1 MRNSIRIKTAIAA
14 GVGTAADLFATPAAA
29 GSQNANLGVSAT
41 VNAKCTISTT
51 ALAFGSIDTLS
62 AAAVTGTGGVAIACT
77 NGSTWT
83 ATADVGAGAGATFA
97 SRRMTSGAN
106 TLAYSLYTDAGHTT
120 VWGNGTS
127 STGTFTGTGSGSTQ
141 NITVYGQIPGS
152 QTGVPAGSYSD
163 TVSVTVT
170 Y

>member
-1 MRNSIRIKTAIAA
+1 VLNSIRLKTAIAA
-14 GVGTAADLFATPAAA
+14 SVGTAAALFATPAAA

-62 AAAVTGTGGVAIACT
+62 ASAVTGTGGVAIACT

-83 ATADVGAGAGATFA
+83 ATADAGTGAGATFA

-106 TLAYSLYTDAGHTT
+106 TLSYSLFTDAGRTT
-120 VWGNGTS
+120 VWGDGTNS
-127 STGTFTGTGSGSTQ
+127 SGVITSTGTGTAQ
-141 NITVYGQIPGS
+141 NITIYGQIPGS
-152 QTGVPAGSYSD
+152 QTGVPAGSYAD
-163 TVSVTVT
+163 TVAVTVT

>member
-1 MRNSIRIKTAIAA
+1 MLNSIRLKTAIAA
-14 GVGTAADLFATPAAA
+14 GVGTAAALFATPAAA

-51 ALAFGSIDTLS
+51 ALAFGNIDTLS
-62 AAAVTGTGGVAIACT
+62 ASAVTGTGGVAIACT

-83 ATADVGAGAGATFA
+83 ATADVGAGTGATFA

-106 TLAYSLYTDAGHTT
+106 TLAYSLFTDAGRTT
-120 VWGNGTS
+120 VWGDGTNS
-127 STGTFTGTGSGSTQ
+127 SGVITSTGTGSTQ
-141 NITVYGQIPGS
+141 NVTIYGQIPGS

-163 TVSVTVT
+163 TVAVTVT

>member
-14 GVGTAADLFATPAAA
+14 GVGTAAALFATPAVA

-41 VNAKCTISTT
+41 VNANCTISTT

-62 AAAVTGTGGVAIACT
+62 ASAVNGTGGVAIACT

-97 SRRMTSGAN
+97 ARRMTSGAN
-106 TLAYSLYTDAGHTT
+106 TLAYSLFTDAGRTT
-120 VWGNGTS
+120 VWGNGTGS
-127 STGTFTGTGSGSTQ
+127 TGVITSTGTGSTQ
-141 NITVYGQIPGS
+141 NITIYGQIPGS
-152 QTGVPAGSYSD
+152 QTGVPAGNYAD
-163 TVSVTVT
+163 TVAVTVT